1 MKTCPKC
8 GKTYSGRSAMS
19 RIDKKDIC
27 PVCGTRE
34 AMEAAGIDPESQ
46 TYKSIIEAAEAA
58 EKQNGKAQRGLNIT
72 GPVPLPADSKQIFR
86 GKRTGRSI

>member
-8 GKTYSGRSAMS
+8 GKRYSGRSAMS
-19 RIDKKDIC
+19 RTDKKDIC

-58 EKQNGKAQRGLNIT
+58 EKQNGKAQSGLNIT
-72 GPVPLPADSKQIFR
+72 GPVPLHADFRAIFR
-86 GKRTGRSI
+86 GKRTGRWI